1 MKTMFTVL
9 ALFIFINIS
18 FSQNENWNLPEA
30 EQDTAI
36 TFIKQVKAT
45 RTAPLIMDGDTVA
58 ILNAK
63 QIAARWRI
71 KNDDKKWYLTVTEIN
86 HEVANAELTA
96 KNELFVLAE
105 KRINNELDNVAF
117 VQACRDAMAK
127 VRQYTR
133 IRTMKK
139 GNIVD
144 PGDL

>member
-36 TFIKQVKAT
+36 TFIKQVNAT

-127 VRQYTR
+127 VRKYTR

>member
-1 MKTMFTVL
+1 MKKILTIVTLLLISTVSY
-9 ALFIFINIS
+9 A
-18 FSQNENWNLPEA
+18 QNENWNLPEA
-30 EQDTAI
+30 EQDTTI
-36 TFIKQVKAT
+36 TFIKQVNAT

-71 KNDDKKWYLTVTEIN
+71 KSDDKKWYLTVTEIN
-86 HEVANAELTA
+86 REVVNAELIA
-96 KNELFVLAE
+96 KNELFILAE

-139 GNIVD
+139 GNIVE